1 MLPIFE
7 LIAKNFQRIQVGIL
21 FFGALLIL
29 VYLRN
34 KSTPSQFKNR
44 EANRKDLDQLWK
56 RGEDLSQSRLVGKK
70 PQSKPATP
78 PPPPLA
84 LPGLRM
90 NGAPHEI
97 LGIAENATE
106 AEIMKAYKE
115 AIKRFHPDTIQGA
128 AKDQIQFYQ
137 EASARINEAKN
148 LLIKNLQNKNRKN

>member
-1 MLPIFE
+1 MLPILE
-7 LIAKNFQRIQVGIL
+7 LIAKNFQHIQMGIL
-21 FFGALLIL
+21 IFGALLIL

-56 RGEDLSQSRLVGKK
+56 RGEDLSQSRLVDKK
-70 PQSKPATP
+70 PQSRPATP

-106 AEIMKAYKE
+106 AEVMKAYKE
-115 AIKRFHPDTIQGA
+115 VIKRYHPDTIQGA
-128 AKDQIQFYQ
+128 AQDQILFYQ

-148 LLIKNLQNKNRKN
+148 VLIKKITDQKSKK